1 MDLEL
6 SDIELILAANPKTLR
21 RTNEL
26 SVVIRPRGPHAPQID
41 SAVSEWIVPL
51 LVREFLRERKTH
63 DTEVKTADLNN
74 EPLGK
79 EGAAIN
85 RIR

>member
-1 MDLEL
+1 MDVDL
-6 SDIELILAANPKTLR
+6 SDVKLSFAANLKTLR
-21 RTNEL
+21 RRKEL
-26 SVVIRPRGPHAPQID
+26 SVVIRPGGRHEPHID

-51 LVREFLRERKTH
+51 LVKEFLRERKTH
-63 DTEVKTADLNN
+63 DTEVKTADLNI

-79 EGAAIN
+79 EDAASN